1 MDKFD
6 SSIRSGQLP
15 QGLKTFL
22 AWSFNEVLSGTFK
35 RNKKQFSHLD
45 YPILAPLPK
54 LKTKTQ
60 PLEDCGCSGPFIYFV
75 LDRTQRVCYIGKSK
89 EANVIKRWVRP
100 GIGGPAS
107 HYWTHSIPSGGSVF
121 NIAKGLTTGD
131 GPFSLRYS
139 PLSELMPKYGPRYGI
154 PNRASISTALKCLEA
169 GLVNELS
176 PPWNR

>member
-1 MDKFD
+1 MDKIN

-15 QGLKTFL
+15 QGFKTFL
-22 AWSFNEVLSGTFK
+22 AWSFNEVLPGTFK
-35 RNKKQFSHLD
+35 RSKKEFAHLD

-100 GIGGPAS
+100 GLGGPAS
-107 HYWTHSIPSGGSVF
+107 HYWTHSITSGGSVF
-121 NIAKGLTTGD
+121 NIAKGLQAGD

-139 PLSELMPKYGPRYGI
+139 PLTELLPKYRSQFGI
-154 PNRASISTALKCLEA
+154 SNGASTDIALRCMEA
-169 GLVNELS
+169 GLVTELS
-176 PPWNR
+176 PLWNR